1 MTMLYRLHSD
11 EHILLRQGFAEW
23 LQVLGY
29 SSSSVV
35 SLPRLLVEFLH
46 YQEAHGK
53 YGLAQ
58 LTATDATAFIEHQQ
72 TRIGIRTGR
81 AFSAA
86 HINKYI
92 QALHLFSNYIRQT
105 GKSPVGFTVELLE
118 SDSPTPA
125 WLTRQEIRRLYAAAG
140 EDVLGLRDKAM
151 LSVFYGCGLRLQE
164 GASLELSDIGHDRK
178 LLYVRRGKGYKERY
192 VPMAEKSYQD
202 IQVYIEQARPELLQR
217 PCAALFLDANKGRPI
232 HKQSLYLRIKA
243 LVRKA
248 GITKDVGTHSL
259 RHSIAT
265 HLLQSGMKLERIKE
279 FLGHAA
285 LDSTQIYTHLINE
298 P

>member
-11 EHILLRQGFAEW
+11 EHILLRQGFGEW

-118 SDSPTPA
+118 S
-125 WLTRQEIRRLYAAAG
+125 G
-140 EDVLGLRDKAM
+140 V
-151 LSVFYGCGLRLQE
+151 
-164 GASLELSDIGHDRK
+164 
-178 LLYVRRGKGYKERY
+178 
-192 VPMAEKSYQD
+192 
-202 IQVYIEQARPELLQR
+202 
-217 PCAALFLDANKGRPI
+217 
-232 HKQSLYLRIKA
+232 
-243 LVRKA
+243 
-248 GITKDVGTHSL
+248 
-259 RHSIAT
+259 
-265 HLLQSGMKLERIKE
+265 
-279 FLGHAA
+279 
-285 LDSTQIYTHLINE
+285 
-298 P
+298 